1 MRISTGPFA
10 GQGAGTR
17 GQGTAEAT
25 VTLQLSETDG
35 AAEGTVSADLALSG
49 KAAAM
54 GKSIIGTVADQ
65 MMALFAANL
74 EAMMAEPA
82 AADPLS
88 GEAATAAEPLGLLAA
103 VAFIAFK
110 PGRSDNNRPRGRSAR
125 PRSSPLTLDCAPV
138 YPVLT
143 VAAPECP

>member
-1 MRISTGPFA
+1 
-10 GQGAGTR
+10 
-17 GQGTAEAT
+17 
-25 VTLQLSETDG
+25 
-35 AAEGTVSADLALSG
+35 
-49 KAAAM
+49 M
-54 GKSIIGTVADQ
+54 GKSIIGTVSDQ

-125 PRSSPLTLDCAPV
+125 RRSSPLTLDCAPV

-143 VAAPECP
+143 AVAAPECPITQGPIKGSIDIDGGRHVSMRRKPRQLEVHAFTSSNHE